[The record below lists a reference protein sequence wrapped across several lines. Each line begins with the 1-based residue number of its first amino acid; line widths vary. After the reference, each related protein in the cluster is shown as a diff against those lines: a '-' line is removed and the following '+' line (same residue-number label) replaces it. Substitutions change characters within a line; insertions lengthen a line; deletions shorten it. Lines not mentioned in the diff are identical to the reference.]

1 LGEGKRSNWLSSFTL
16 ACIDDDNNFLEIG
29 KVGTGIK
36 EKSELG
42 VSFSQLTEELKP
54 LIISEKGKNVKVKP
68 EIIVEINYE
77 EIQKSPTYNS
87 GYALR
92 FPRVV
97 NLRLERSAEECSTL
111 KMVEEFYEGQ
121 RHRN

>member
-1 LGEGKRSNWLSSFTL
+1 MIQIKKNLFFIMIIWNILQGKSVN
-16 ACIDDDNNFLEIG
+16 
-29 KVGTGIK
+29 
-36 EKSELG
+36 
-42 VSFSQLTEELKP
+42 
-54 LIISEKGKNVKVKP
+54 VKP
-68 EIIVEINYE
+68 EVVVEINYE

-121 RHRN
+121 RHRK